1 MEVVLVMNLSAME
14 LVLKDVLLVH
24 IQLDKRL
31 VLLVEMDFTGM
42 EQDALNYVQQVKL
55 LMLQIINVNVL
66 LVQIG
71 LDQFV

>member
-1 MEVVLVMNLSAME
+1 ME

>member
-1 MEVVLVMNLSAME
+1 MNLSAME

>member
-1 MEVVLVMNLSAME
+1 ME

-24 IQLDKRL
+24 IQLEKRL

-42 EQDALNYVQQVKL
+42 EQDALNYVLQVKL
-55 LMLQIINVNVL
+55 LMLQIINANVL
-66 LVQIG
+66 LVQVG